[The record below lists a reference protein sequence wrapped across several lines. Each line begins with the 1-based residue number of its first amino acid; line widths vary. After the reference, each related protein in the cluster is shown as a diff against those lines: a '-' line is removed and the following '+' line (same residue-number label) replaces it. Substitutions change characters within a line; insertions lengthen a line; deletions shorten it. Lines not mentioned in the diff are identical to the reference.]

1 MTTEQAYR
9 ICVVL
14 TGFTVLGLTLL
25 VVALMHRVDQLAR
38 RLDRR
43 PEASEPQLLR
53 RRLYP
58 PVKSVVVS
66 RQLED
71 VTE

>member
-14 TGFTVLGLTLL
+14 TGFTVLGLLL
-25 VVALMHRVDQLAR
+25 TMLAWMRRLCQLVR
-38 RLDRR
+38 RLDPR

-53 RRLYP
+53 RRMYP

-71 VTE
+71 VAE